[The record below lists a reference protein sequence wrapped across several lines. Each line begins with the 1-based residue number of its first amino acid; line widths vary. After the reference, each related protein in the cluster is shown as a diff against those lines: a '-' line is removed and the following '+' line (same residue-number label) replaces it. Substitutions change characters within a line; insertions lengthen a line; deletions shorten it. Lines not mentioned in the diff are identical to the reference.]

1 MLKDMMSKPI
11 VVAGGILL
19 LLYAIFFGN
28 SIMQRAQILAQ
39 KKSLSPIMFQSEVDK
54 FSQSQFNKQKG
65 YLEYY
70 RNGYFLSATASDVSQ
85 NELKITASAKD
96 REKGLFQ
103 QEQGLQTLSGQVPQN
118 ELNQSAQI
126 GQPKD
131 IVAEKNNIEVE
142 IEKVGG
148 KQNAA
153 VNDMPYNVN
162 FKGEYFVKN
171 PFKKS
176 ESKVDFNFP
185 LPQSSG
191 TVSNVEILV
200 DGKEPEDVQYTTSA
214 INWSVKFKPA
224 EQKSFLVSY
233 KTKGSNNFLYKV
245 VHGNRIKEFN
255 LKMKVKAIDKVD
267 IPEMSIPPTKTEQK
281 GGRWE
286 LEWNLVKMIT
296 LNDILVQF
304 ARSLDVIN
312 QKTQILQLSKYIP
325 VFLVLFFVYLV
336 GAGMAQGVKIDI
348 EQYFLLSV
356 MFFLFYPLL
365 GYLSGLLDI
374 KVAIALSGAML
385 SLVILNHLRRITSM
399 GFAVSSI
406 GLFLLIAF
414 FIVPFGIL
422 YSDYTGIVFVVCVLV
437 VIENLTR
444 LSQKAKLNS
453 IHAQEIEP
461 AT

>member
-1 MLKDMMSKPI
+1 MLKDLKNKPI
-11 VVAGGILL
+11 VVIGGIILL
-19 LLYAIFFGN
+19 VYAVLYGRG
-28 SIMQRAQILAQ
+28 MMERAQMYSF
-39 KKSLSPIMFQSEVDK
+39 KMSKSRSLDQPYYQN
-54 FSQSQFNKQKG
+54 QYAGQKG
-65 YLEYY
+65 ESEYQPYRTLEKYT
-70 RNGYFLSATASDVSQ
+70 NQNISQ
-85 NELKITASAKD
+85 DELKM
-96 REKGLFQ
+96 KGYTTSHISPQYLPYRYSGTPQ
-103 QEQGLQTLSGQVPQN
+103 ALGANGGLDEFNRANTNAV
-118 ELNQSAQI
+118 
-126 GQPKD
+126 KD

-142 IEKVGG
+142 IEKVEN
-148 KQNAA
+148 KQN
-153 VNDMPYNVN
+153 VSPSRIPYNVN

-200 DGKEPEDVQYTTSA
+200 GGKEPEDVQYTTAS

-233 KTKGSNNFLYKV
+233 KTKGNNNFLYKV

-255 LKMKVKAIDKVD
+255 LKMKVDAIDKVD

-296 LNDILVQF
+296 VNDIYVQF

-325 VFLVLFFVYLV
+325 LFLVVFFIYLV
-336 GAGMAQGVKIDI
+336 GAGMAEKVKIDI
-348 EQYFLLSV
+348 EQYFLLSLT
-356 MFFLFYPLL
+356 FFLFYPLL

-374 KVAIALSGAML
+374 KVAIALSGALM
-385 SLVILNHLRRITSM
+385 SLVILNHLRRITNLS
-399 GFAVSSI
+399 FALSSA
-406 GLFLLIAF
+406 GLFLLISF
-414 FIVPFGIL
+414 FVVPFGIL

-453 IHAQEIEP
+453 QPAQ
-461 AT
+461 